1 MERASNSSSLRDE
14 LTCGKGP
21 SGRPTRCTD
30 RLLPGGARNGSGW
43 QQRRRQA
50 SLRGGSAGDVRGLAE
65 ERRAGGCSRK
75 SPTEA
80 PGTGNG
86 GRERRRPLR
95 SAQPLRRWLRMRSAR
110 SSAPR
115 ALRPPSA
122 APAGPAAAG
131 PAAAAGEAWRP
142 GPDASPSV
150 ASPLRQPPTTK
161 TFLRPAE
168 PKTNRVRR
176 VPRPAR
182 PRASPGLALPG
193 PRGRNGRQRGCALS
207 LTFSAAAAI
216 VTGNLP
222 GVAPRRCRGG
232 AGVGG
237 EGRRRREEP
246 SSAGPDQREGAAP
259 AASLRAG
266 GCAGAGA
273 RPAQARGAR

>member
-1 MERASNSSSLRDE
+1 MEGASNSPSLRDE

-43 QQRRRQA
+43 QQRRRQE
-50 SLRGGSAGDVRGLAE
+50 SLRGGSVGGESAGDVRGLAE

-80 PGTGNG
+80 PGTGG
-86 GRERRRPLR
+86 SAGRERRRPLR

-142 GPDASPSV
+142 GPDASRSV
-150 ASPLRQPPTTK
+150 ALPLRQPPATK

-176 VPRPAR
+176 VPCPAR

-193 PRGRNGRQRGCALS
+193 PRGRDGRQQGCAPRLP
-207 LTFSAAAAI
+207 SAQQ
-216 VTGNLP
+216 P
-222 GVAPRRCRGG
+222 P
-232 AGVGG
+232 
-237 EGRRRREEP
+237 
-246 SSAGPDQREGAAP
+246 
-259 AASLRAG
+259 
-266 GCAGAGA
+266 
-273 RPAQARGAR
+273 